1 MKRHIPNVIT
11 CLNLLSGSIAVYLA
25 TSNQFVIAFMFIL
38 LGAFFD
44 FWDGLVARKLG
55 VSSKLGIE
63 MDSLADD
70 ITFGLAPSMMLMCY
84 LKPIIGWWAL
94 IALLMA
100 AFSALRLGKFNI
112 DERQTSSFLGLAT
125 PANAIFWGSITCLPY
140 QAVCQPWMP
149 WCLLA
154 ISLLSCWLLVCEI
167 PFCSLKFKS
176 FAWKDNYDKYVF
188 LMGTLMIIIGC
199 SIKAFIASNIHIPT
213 YAGALI
219 ILWYVLVNVTLSIIG
234 AKK

>member
-149 WCLLA
+149 WCLLTL
-154 ISLLSCWLLVCEI
+154 SLLSCWLLVCEI

-188 LMGTLMIIIGC
+188 LMGTLIIIIGC
-199 SIKAFIASNIHIPT
+199 SIKAFIASNIYILT

>member
-25 TSNQFVIAFMFIL
+25 TSNQFVIAFMFII

-149 WCLLA
+149 WWLLA

-199 SIKAFIASNIHIPT
+199 SIRAFIASNIHILT

>member
-1 MKRHIPNVIT
+1 MKRHIPNIIT
-11 CLNLLSGSIAVYLA
+11 CLNLLSGCIAVFLA
-25 TSNQFVIAFMFIL
+25 TSDQFEIAFLFIL

-63 MDSLADD
+63 MDSLADN

-84 LKPIIGWWAL
+84 LLPLLGGWSFIAL
-94 IALLMA
+94 IMA

-112 DERQTSSFLGLAT
+112 DERQKTSFLGLAT

-140 QAVCQPWMP
+140 QALCQPWGP

-154 ISLLSCWLLVCEI
+154 LSLLSCWLLVCEI

-188 LMGTLMIIIGC
+188 LMGTLIIIIGC
-199 SIKAFIASNIHIPT
+199 SIKAFIASNIYILT
-213 YAGALI
+213 YAGAPI
-219 ILWYVLVNVTLSIIG
+219 ILWYVLVNVTLFIIG

>member
-70 ITFGLAPSMMLMCY
+70 ITFGLAPSMMLMYY

-176 FAWKDNYDKYVF
+176 FGWRDNYDKYVF
-188 LMGTLMIIIGC
+188 LIGTLMIIIGC
-199 SIKAFIASNIHIPT
+199 SIKAFIASNIHILT

>member
-1 MKRHIPNVIT
+1 MKLHIPNVIT

-70 ITFGLAPSMMLMCY
+70 ITFGLAPSMMLMYY

-176 FAWKDNYDKYVF
+176 FGWRDNYDKYVF

-199 SIKAFIASNIHIPT
+199 SIKAFIASNIHILT

>member
-70 ITFGLAPSMMLMCY
+70 ITFGLAPSMMLMYY

-100 AFSALRLGKFNI
+100 AFSALRLGKYNI

-176 FAWKDNYDKYVF
+176 FGWRDNYDKYVF

-199 SIKAFIASNIHIPT
+199 SIKAFIASNIHILT